1 MEYGIEKGAVSSVGG
16 CRAFGVLWR
25 GGELWG
31 GERLAGGIKKSN
43 ISWKMS
49 KTGRAETMV

>member
-1 MEYGIEKGAVSSVGG
+1 MVLKKARYPLSGDAALLAFYG
-16 CRAFGVLWR
+16 GV
-25 GGELWG
+25 EF
-31 GERLAGGIKKSN
+31 GGIKKSN

>member
-1 MEYGIEKGAVSSVGG
+1 MEYGMEKGAVSSDGG
-16 CRAFGVLWR
+16 CRAFSVLWR
-25 GGELWG
+25 GGTLG
-31 GERLAGGIKKSN
+31 RGAFADGIKKSN

>member
-1 MEYGIEKGAVSSVGG
+1 MVWKKARYPLSGDAALLAFYG
-16 CRAFGVLWR
+16 GV
-25 GGELWG
+25 ELWG
-31 GERLAGGIKKSN
+31 GERLADGIKKSN